1 VLINLAVNA
10 RDAMADGGRLT
21 IEAQDAPLTDE
32 YAQTH
37 FAVEPGAYVRL
48 AVSDTGAG
56 MTPEVQAR
64 MFEPFFTTK
73 PAGKGTGLGL
83 STVHGIVKQLGGHV
97 FVYSEPGHGT
107 TIKIY
112 IPRAEARVAAKATP
126 EPLVAVEASETI
138 LMVEDDAGIR
148 TVIRRVLEEQG
159 YRVLGAATP
168 QLALEVAARHEG
180 PIHLLLTDVVMPEMT
195 GAHLSE
201 RLLRER
207 PGLPILFMSGYTD
220 NAVVHQGRLDPDTD
234 FLQKPF
240 APEALLRRV
249 RQVLKRG
256 SEHLVRDA

>member
-1 VLINLAVNA
+1 
-10 RDAMADGGRLT
+10 
-21 IEAQDAPLTDE
+21 
-32 YAQTH
+32 
-37 FAVEPGAYVRL
+37 
-48 AVSDTGAG
+48 
-56 MTPEVQAR
+56 
-64 MFEPFFTTK
+64 
-73 PAGKGTGLGL
+73 
-83 STVHGIVKQLGGHV
+83 
-97 FVYSEPGHGT
+97 
-107 TIKIY
+107 
-112 IPRAEARVAAKATP
+112 
-126 EPLVAVEASETI
+126 
-138 LMVEDDAGIR
+138 MVEDDAGIR